1 MSIATDEN
9 RYPTLTASGKKML
22 DFMREHPN
30 APVFRNQS
38 GNRLTAEDLAELIIH
53 DKHVGS
59 TRVRNDGANWLQS
72 FIAQTYANVPY
83 YRDLGSAPSNLKD
96 VPTVSRKDFSSD
108 IAQFVPD
115 SVSVERMM
123 HFQTSGTTGHPLLV
137 PSHPQVA
144 GRYLSY
150 HKRALERF
158 GVKPRNGTGEVGVIL
173 LGFQKKCFTYVSVT
187 PQMNESGLAKINL
200 HPNDWNDPNDRA
212 AYLDGMASE
221 IIAGDPIPFAELL
234 KLPMTHQPKALLS
247 VAMMLTDG
255 LRDELERKFD
265 CPVLDIYSMNEV
277 GPIGVFDP
285 KIGAHVLLQDSLVV
299 ETLDENGVQT
309 APGVRGEITVTG
321 GFNFC
326 LPLLRY
332 RTGDYGVVSARG
344 GHPII
349 EGLQGRRAVRFRT
362 SAHEWLNNVDVSH
375 ALTELPLSQF
385 GLHQRRDGSLIF
397 YASVKTPKT
406 TSKATEILAKL
417 FGGLPIDVEMIGAE
431 DKALQYTTDLEP
443 PL

>member
-9 RYPTLTASGKKML
+9 RYPTLTSDGKQML
-22 DFMREHPN
+22 DFMREHPC
-30 APVFRNQS
+30 APIFRNKS
-38 GNRLTAEDLAELIIH
+38 GNRLTAEDLAELDLH
-53 DKHVGS
+53 EMQVAS
-59 TRVRNDGANWLQS
+59 ARVRNDDADWLPR
-72 FIAQTYANVPY
+72 FIAETYADVPY
-83 YRDLGSAPSNLKD
+83 YRELGSAPSSLQD
-96 VPTVSRKDFSSD
+96 VPTISRKDFSTD

-150 HKRALERF
+150 HKRALDRF
-158 GVKPRNGTGEVGVIL
+158 GVTPRNGKGEVGVIL

-200 HPNDWNDPNDRA
+200 HPNDWNDPHHRA
-212 AYLDGMASE
+212 EYLDGMAPE
-221 IIAGDPIPFAELL
+221 IIAGDPISFTELL
-234 KLPMTHQPKALLS
+234 KLPMTHRPKALLS
-247 VAMMLTDG
+247 VAMMLTGG
-255 LRDELERKFD
+255 LRDDLERKFD

-277 GPIGVFDP
+277 GPIGVFDSE
-285 KIGAHVLLQDSLVV
+285 IGAHVLLQDRLVV
-299 ETLDENGVQT
+299 ETLDQNGVAT
-309 APGVRGEITVTG
+309 ESGERGEITVTG

-332 RTGDYGVVSARG
+332 RTGDFGIIGLRG
-344 GHPII
+344 GDPII

-362 SAHEWLNNVDVSH
+362 ASHEWLNNVDVSH
-375 ALTELPLSQF
+375 ALTELPFSQF

-397 YASVKTPKT
+397 YASVKTPRILA
-406 TSKATEILAKL
+406 KATEILTAL
-417 FGGLPIDVEMIGAE
+417 FGGLPIEVEMIEAE